1 MDVRNEIRVLD
12 PQTVGKI
19 AAGEVIERPL
29 SVVKELVENAIDAGS
44 TAITVEIRDGGIS
57 LIRVTDNGCGIPAGE
72 VRLAFTEHATSKI
85 RSLDDLSRISSLGFR
100 GEALSSIA
108 SVSRVEL
115 ITKEKDAL
123 TGVRYVAE
131 GGKELALE
139 EVGAPQGTTF
149 LVRDLFY
156 NIPARRKFMKS
167 ARTEGSAILSLMEH
181 LALSHDGISFQVISE
196 GRSALQTGGNSN
208 PKDVIY
214 HLYGRDIAENL
225 LYVEKDYGHLVMR
238 GFIGKP
244 NVSRGNR
251 NFENYFVNG
260 RFIKSPL
267 ISKSIEDAYHSF
279 LMLHQYPFTALTI
292 EIDGQEVDVN
302 VHPQKMELKFQDPE
316 TIYEEV
322 YGALR
327 QVLEQKELIPE
338 VQAPAPAPAKES
350 PREGSLIQAETPIPK
365 PQSRPQPLPEPF
377 ETGRRMVENPT
388 IEEEINSEDNKE
400 GKNSDAAYE
409 EELPKITKENQLSLN
424 LEYEEEAKPKFKI
437 LGQVFR
443 TYWIVEQEERLLL
456 VDQHAA
462 HEKVIFERLMQR
474 KRQKEVC
481 SQTLSPG
488 FVLTLS
494 PTEQTALADHKELFL
509 EAGYEIE
516 DFGGNSVEI
525 TAVPA
530 DIYGLE
536 EKQYF
541 LELLDELA
549 TLHKKN
555 ETDEL
560 YLRIATMSCKAAIK
574 GNQDLSVAE
583 FESLMEQL
591 FACEN
596 PYQCPHGRP
605 TMISMTRYDLERKF
619 KRIV

>member
-1 MDVRNEIRVLD
+1 
-12 PQTVGKI
+12 
-19 AAGEVIERPL
+19 
-29 SVVKELVENAIDAGS
+29 
-44 TAITVEIRDGGIS
+44 
-57 LIRVTDNGCGIPAGE
+57 
-72 VRLAFTEHATSKI
+72 
-85 RSLDDLSRISSLGFR
+85 
-100 GEALSSIA
+100 
-108 SVSRVEL
+108 
-115 ITKEKDAL
+115 
-123 TGVRYVAE
+123 
-131 GGKELALE
+131 
-139 EVGAPQGTTF
+139 
-149 LVRDLFY
+149 
-156 NIPARRKFMKS
+156 
-167 ARTEGSAILSLMEH
+167 
-181 LALSHDGISFQVISE
+181 
-196 GRSALQTGGNSN
+196 
-208 PKDVIY
+208 
-214 HLYGRDIAENL
+214 
-225 LYVEKDYGHLVMR
+225 MR

-338 VQAPAPAPAKES
+338 VQAPAPATVKEGLK
-350 PREGSLIQAETPIPK
+350 EGSSIQAEPPISK

-377 ETGRRMVENPT
+377 ETGR
-388 IEEEINSEDNKE
+388 K
-400 GKNSDAAYE
+400 
-409 EELPKITKENQLSLN
+409 ELPKITKENQLRLN
-424 LEYEEEAKPKFKI
+424 LEYEEETKPKFKI

-474 KRQKEVC
+474 KRQKEVY

-530 DIYGLE
+530 DIYGLG

-549 TLHKKN
+549 TLHKKT

>member
-1 MDVRNEIRVLD
+1 MDVRKEIRVLD

-338 VQAPAPAPAKES
+338 VQAPAPAPVKES
-350 PREGSLIQAETPIPK
+350 LKEGSSIQAEPPISK

-377 ETGRRMVENPT
+377 ETGR
-388 IEEEINSEDNKE
+388 K
-400 GKNSDAAYE
+400 
-409 EELPKITKENQLSLN
+409 ELPKITKENQLRLN
-424 LEYEEEAKPKFKI
+424 LEYEEETKPKFKI

-474 KRQKEVC
+474 KRQKEVY

-530 DIYGLE
+530 DIYGLG

-549 TLHKKN
+549 TLHKKT